1 MELIQILLIIIAG
14 CVLFGLYTVKD
25 RSNFMN
31 RVGYKCPNCSSNTW
45 LGEDKCYSCNEC
57 GWCIDPYGNGSC
69 AKGNEYGPLYKQ
81 CKTWKY
87 KGDCMWGPDCGS
99 NGPMYVGEYDTDP
112 YPWYKRWFWPNYR
125 YDYYNDYHN
134 DSYPWYKRWFW
145 PKYDSYDDDDDNN
158 TYINNNYNYHLDK
171 YNKKNKLR
179 RKIRRLKRKN
189 RRLIKKHEIQNLI
202 KPNKPK
208 PIVIKPRNNTQMGGG
223 RPNTTRVLNRRR
235 ERAMSRPR
243 RQSRGPR
250 RQSRGP
256 RRHSRGPRR
265 QSRGSSRGPR
275 RQSRGSSRGGK

>member
-1 MELIQILLIIIAG
+1 MELIQILLIIITG

-31 RVGYKCPNCSSNTW
+31 RVAYKCPNCSSNTW

-69 AKGNEYGPLYKQ
+69 ARGNEYGPLYKQ
-81 CKTWKY
+81 CRTWKY

-99 NGPMYVGEYDTDP
+99 NGPIYVGEYDTDP

-125 YDYYNDYHN
+125 YDYYD

-145 PKYDSYDDDDDNN
+145 PRYDSYDDDDNN
-158 TYINNNYNYHLDK
+158 TYITNNYNYHLNK
-171 YNKKNKLR
+171 YKKKNKLR
-179 RKIRRLKRKN
+179 RKIRRLRRKN
-189 RRLIKKHEIQNLI
+189 RRLIRKHELPNLI

-208 PIVIKPRNNTQMGGG
+208 PIIIKPRNNTQIGGG
-223 RPNTTRVLNRRR
+223 RPNTVRVLNQRR

-243 RQSRGPR
+243 RQSGGR
-250 RQSRGP
+250 
-256 RRHSRGPRR
+256 RR
-265 QSRGSSRGPR
+265 QSRGSSRGSR
-275 RQSRGSSRGGK
+275 RQSRGSSRGGKRR